1 LPVVELKGEHTMGI
15 ARTITG
21 IPSIIIVLIAL
32 AAIGLSTWSITSK
45 GGQQLESLVERGVD
59 KYDAYLPE
67 ITIKQGQASI
77 REKQPYF
84 LDTGDKDFVAVIDT
98 REDKQSAALDYL
110 KDVQAGIV
118 LTRTSITIKNQHRT
132 QIVPLK
138 EFPDMVLNSRSLSE
152 IARNFFP
159 MVIQVGT
166 VLVAF
171 YVLFAKLFQVFIL
184 ALAPYLAA
192 RSYNTELTYG
202 QALKISVVAM
212 IPPLILDMFLGFP
225 HVGIPG
231 WFFFYFL
238 TYVFILALITI
249 ELVRSSPSGTS
260 SSESIHP

>member
-1 LPVVELKGEHTMGI
+1 MGI

-21 IPSIIIVLIAL
+21 IPSIIIVLIVL
-32 AAIGLSTWSITSK
+32 AVIGLSTWSITSK
-45 GGQQLESLVERGVD
+45 GGQQIESWVERAVD
-59 KYDAYLPE
+59 MYDAYLPE

-84 LDTGDKDFVAVIDT
+84 LDTGDKDFVVVIDT
-98 REDKQSAALDYL
+98 RESMQSAALDYL
-110 KDVQAGIV
+110 KDVRAGVV
-118 LTRTSITIKNQHRT
+118 LTKTGIFIKNQYKI

-138 EFPDMVLNSRSLSE
+138 ELPDMVLNSRSLRE
-152 IARNFFP
+152 IVRDFFP
-159 MVIQVGT
+159 TVIRVGT

-192 RSYNTELTYG
+192 RSYNSELSYG

-212 IPPLILDMFLGFP
+212 VPSVILDMFLGFP

-238 TYVFILALITI
+238 TYIFILALITI
-249 ELVRSSPSGTS
+249 ELVRSSPSGNS